1 MNYHIPAIFTRN
13 MARQYYSRLICPQLC
28 LLCGKPD
35 RYGLPVCRH
44 CIDTV
49 FMPYINADYSE
60 DIEKIQRCMYCG
72 KILISEREYCTRC
85 RQALEGSMANGKSG
99 AAPQQP
105 ACTRIYSLFPYIG
118 LGQKL
123 VPLWK
128 NNAIRTFAPV
138 FASIIWQF
146 LTANPQLT
154 QLPLV
159 PVPPRPQKLREKGW
173 DQVEDIVREL
183 SVYPQT
189 RICRCLKR
197 QDGTPQKKLSKTDRA
212 GNLQGK
218 IHAAVEQVPER
229 VLLIDDVMTTGATLE
244 ACARVLKNAG
254 CKEIVALCLFFD

>member
-1 MNYHIPAIFTRN
+1 
-13 MARQYYSRLICPQLC
+13 MAD
-28 LLCGKPD
+28 GK
-35 RYGLPVCRH
+35 G
-44 CIDTV
+44 
-49 FMPYINADYSE
+49 
-60 DIEKIQRCMYCG
+60 
-72 KILISEREYCTRC
+72 
-85 RQALEGSMANGKSG
+85 G
-99 AAPQQP
+99 AASQQP

-138 FASIIWQF
+138 FASIIQQF

-159 PVPPRPQKLREKGW
+159 PVPPRPQKLRVKGW

-218 IHAAVEQVPER
+218 IHTAVEQIPER
-229 VLLIDDVMTTGATLE
+229 VLLLDDVMTTGATLE
-244 ACARVLKNAG
+244 ACARVLKKAG
-254 CKEIVALCLFFD
+254 CKEVFALCLFFD